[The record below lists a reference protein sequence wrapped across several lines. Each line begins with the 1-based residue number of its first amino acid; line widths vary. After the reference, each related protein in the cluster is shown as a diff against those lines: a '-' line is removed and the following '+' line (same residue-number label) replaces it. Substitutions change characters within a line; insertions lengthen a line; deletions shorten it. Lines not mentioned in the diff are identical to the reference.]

1 MEIPVYLFTGFLE
14 AGKTKF
20 IQETLE
26 NEDFDTGENTLV
38 IVCEEGVEEFLKEKF
53 KVRNVTFEY
62 IDELDDVNQ
71 KNFSKISKAHK
82 AKRVIVEYNGMWPL
96 DNLYRAF
103 PKEWSVYQEIFT
115 ADAKTFQ
122 MYNQNMRNLVFDKL
136 SSCELVMFNRV
147 DIMTDKMAL
156 HKIVRAV
163 TPRASIAYEY
173 ADGHVEEDDI
183 EDPLPFD
190 VDAHIIEIKDD
201 DYAIW
206 YRDMSENPSK
216 YVGKILKFKGI
227 VGRDSVLGDKACIF
241 GRHVMTCC
249 EDDIQ
254 FSGLVLKSK
263 EAINLKSRDWAIIT
277 SKLVIGE
284 HKVYGGEGPILIAQE
299 IEKSQKPI
307 QEVATF
313 MTN

>member
-26 NEDFDTGENTLV
+26 NPDFDTGENTLV
-38 IVCEEGVEEFLKEKF
+38 IVCEEGVEEFSKEKF
-53 KVRNVTFEY
+53 NVRDVSFEF
-62 IDELDDVNQ
+62 IDDESEIEQ
-71 KNFSKISKAHK
+71 KNFEKISKKHK
-82 AKRVIVEYNGMWPL
+82 AKRVIIEYNGMWQL
-96 DNLYRAF
+96 DNLYKAF
-103 PKEWSVYQEIFT
+103 PKNWSVYQEIFT
-115 ADAKTFQ
+115 ADAKTFT
-122 MYNQNMRNLVFDKL
+122 MYNQNMRSLVFDKL
-136 SSCELVMFNRV
+136 TSCELVMFNRV
-147 DIMTDKMAL
+147 DIMTDKNEL

-173 ADGHVEEDDI
+173 ADGHVEDDDI

-190 VDAHIIEIKDD
+190 VDASVVEVGDD
-201 DYAIW
+201 DYAVW
-206 YRDMSENPSK
+206 YRDMMENTAK

-227 VGRDSVLGDKACIF
+227 VGRDPMLGDKACIF

-249 EDDIQ
+249 ADDIQ
-254 FSGLVLKSK
+254 FSGLVCKSK
-263 EAINLKSRDWAIIT
+263 EKIDLKNRDWAVIT

-299 IEKSQKPI
+299 IVNAEKPEN
-307 QEVATF
+307 EVVTF
-313 MTN
+313 

>member
-26 NEDFDTGENTLV
+26 NEEFEIGENTLV
-38 IVCEEGVEEFLKEKF
+38 IVCEEGEEEFLKDRF
-53 KVRNVTFEY
+53 KVSRVSFEY
-62 IDELDDVNQ
+62 IDNIEQINQ
-71 KNFSKISKAHK
+71 KNFSKIAKEHK
-82 AKRVIVEYNGMWPL
+82 AQRVIIEYNGMWPL

-103 PKEWSVYQEIFT
+103 PRDWSVYQEIFT
-115 ADAKTFQ
+115 ADAKTFAI
-122 MYNQNMRNLVFDKL
+122 YNQNMRNLVFDKL

-147 DIMTDKMAL
+147 DIMTDKTKL

-163 TPRASIAYEY
+163 TPRANIAYEY
-173 ADGHVEEDDI
+173 TDGHVEEDDI

-190 VDAHIIEIKDD
+190 VDADIIEINDN

-206 YRDMSENPSK
+206 YRDMSENTSK
-216 YVGKILKFKGI
+216 YVGKLLKFKGI
-227 VGRDSVLGDKACIF
+227 VGRDKVLGDKACIF

-254 FSGLVLKSK
+254 FSGLICKSK
-263 EAINLKSRDWAIIT
+263 ENIDLKSRDWAIIT

-284 HKVYGGEGPILIAQE
+284 HKAYGGEGPILIAQS
-299 IEKSQKPI
+299 IELCEKPE

-313 MTN
+313 M

>member
-38 IVCEEGVEEFLKEKF
+38 IVCEEGVEEFYKSKF

-62 IDELDDVNQ
+62 IDELSDINQ
-71 KNFSKISKAHK
+71 KNFLKISKAHK

-115 ADAKTFQ
+115 ADAKTFL

-190 VDAHIIEIKDD
+190 VDADIIEIRDD

-227 VGRDSVLGDKACIF
+227 VGRDAMLGDKACIF

-254 FSGLVLKSK
+254 FSGLVLKAK
-263 EAINLKSRDWAIIT
+263 ETINLKSRDWAIIT

-299 IEKSQKPI
+299 IIKSKKPL

-313 MTN
+313 M

>member
-26 NEDFDTGENTLV
+26 NIDFDTGENTLV
-38 IVCEEGVEEFLKEKF
+38 IICEEGVEELEKGKF
-53 KVRNVTFEY
+53 KVSNVSIEY
-62 IDELDDVNQ
+62 IDSPEDITL
-71 KNFSKISKAHK
+71 KNLEKISKAHK
-82 AKRVIVEYNGMWPL
+82 AQRVIVEYNGMWLL
-96 DNLYRAF
+96 DNLYKAF
-103 PKEWSVYQEIFT
+103 PKAWSVYQEIFT
-115 ADAKTFQ
+115 ADAKTFA

-136 SSCELVMFNRV
+136 SSCELIMFNRV
-147 DIMTDKMAL
+147 DIMTDKDEL

-163 TPRASIAYEY
+163 SQRANIAYEY
-173 ADGHVEEDDI
+173 TDGHVEEDDI

-190 VDAHIIEIKDD
+190 IDADIIEINDK
-201 DYAIW
+201 DYAFW

-216 YVGKILKFKGI
+216 YVGRILKFKGI
-227 VGRDSVLGDKACIF
+227 VGRDKILGDKACIF

-254 FSGLVLKSK
+254 FSGLVCKSK
-263 EAINLKSRDWAIIT
+263 ENIDLKSRDWAIIT

-284 HKVYGGEGPILIAQE
+284 HKVYGGEGPILIAQS
-299 IEKSQKPI
+299 IKTAQKPE

-313 MTN
+313 M

>member
-26 NEDFDTGENTLV
+26 NPEFDTGENTLV
-38 IVCEEGVEEFLKEKF
+38 IVCEEGVEDFEKDKF

-62 IDELDDVNQ
+62 IDEPDDVNQ
-71 KNFSKISKAHK
+71 KNFIKIAKKHN
-82 AKRVIVEYNGMWPL
+82 AKRVIVEYNGMWMI
-96 DNLYRAF
+96 DNLYKAF
-103 PKEWSVYQEIFT
+103 PEEWSVYQEIFT
-115 ADAKTFQ
+115 ADASTFKV
-122 MYNQNMRNLVFDKL
+122 YNQNMRTLVFDKL
-136 SSCELVMFNRV
+136 TSCELVMFNRV
-147 DIMTDKMAL
+147 DIMTDKEEL

-163 TPRASIAYEY
+163 TPRANIAYEY
-173 ADGHVEEDDI
+173 IDGHVEEDDI

-190 VDAHIIEIKDD
+190 IDADVIEIADN
-201 DYAIW
+201 DYALW

-227 VGRDSVLGDKACIF
+227 VGRDAMLGDKACIF

-254 FSGLVLKSK
+254 FSGLVCKSK
-263 EAINLKSRDWAIIT
+263 EILGLKSRDWAVIT
-277 SKLVIGE
+277 SKMVIGE
-284 HKVYGGEGPILIAQE
+284 HKVYGGEGPILIAQK
-299 IEKSQKPI
+299 IEPAQKPE

-313 MTN
+313 M

>member
-38 IVCEEGVEEFLKEKF
+38 IVCEEGVEEFIESKF

-62 IDELDDVNQ
+62 IDELDDINQ

-115 ADAKTFQ
+115 ADAKTFE

-190 VDAHIIEIKDD
+190 VDAYIIEIKDD

-216 YVGKILKFKGI
+216 YVGKMLRFKGI
-227 VGRDSVLGDKACIF
+227 VGRDAMLGDKACIF

-254 FSGLVLKSK
+254 FSGLVLKAK
-263 EAINLKSRDWAIIT
+263 ETINLKSRDWAIIT

-313 MTN
+313 M

>member
-26 NEDFDTGENTLV
+26 NPDFDTGENTLV
-38 IVCEEGVEEFLKEKF
+38 IICEEGVEELEKSKF

-62 IDELDDVNQ
+62 IDDPDEINQ
-71 KNFSKISKAHK
+71 KNFDKISKRHK
-82 AKRVIVEYNGMWPL
+82 AQRVIVEYNGMWLL

-103 PKEWSVYQEIFT
+103 PKDWSVYQEIFT
-115 ADAKTFQ
+115 ADSKTFAS
-122 MYNQNMRNLVFDKL
+122 YNQNMRNLMVDKL
-136 SSCELVMFNRV
+136 TSCELVMFNRV
-147 DIMTDKMAL
+147 DIMTDQMEL

-163 TPRASIAYEY
+163 TQRASIAYEFT
-173 ADGHVEEDDI
+173 DGHVEEDNI

-190 VDAHIIEIKDD
+190 IDADIIEIRDN
-201 DYAIW
+201 DYAFW

-227 VGRDSVLGDKACIF
+227 VGRDKLLGDKACIF

-254 FSGLVLKSK
+254 FSGLVCKSK
-263 EAINLKSRDWAIIT
+263 EVLDLKSRDWAVIT

-284 HKVYGGEGPILIAQE
+284 HKVYGGEGPILIAQS
-299 IEKSQKPI
+299 IESAEKPE

-313 MTN
+313 M